1 MPLAT
6 EQMREHLA
14 QAEQH
19 LAKLKRHIVR
29 QQQLVDGMPLESPV
43 REKAA
48 QMLTMLQESVPILE
62 QHRDLIRSWLRE
74 GAK

>member
-1 MPLAT
+1 
-6 EQMREHLA
+6 
-14 QAEQH
+14 
-19 LAKLKRHIVR
+19 
-29 QQQLVDGMPLESPV
+29 MPLESPV

-48 QMLTMLQESVPILE
+48 QMLTMLQESIPILE